1 MTIKQLSIFAENKNG
16 ALYNVTN
23 ILAGA
28 NIDIRAF
35 SVADT
40 QDFGVLRLIVSDTE
54 KAKEVLTSF
63 GVVVSITDVIGAEIP
78 DAPGGLASV
87 LKVVY
92 ENNIAVEYLYAF
104 VSEENSHK
112 AYVVLRVND
121 NDVVAKTMTDAGIK
135 LIDDEA
141 IKAF

>member
-1 MTIKQLSIFAENKNG
+1 MTIKQLSVFAENRNG

-23 ILAGA
+23 ILGNAG
-28 NIDIRAF
+28 IDIRAF

-40 QDFGVLRLIVSDTE
+40 QDFGVLRLIVSDTD
-54 KAKEVLTSF
+54 KAKEVLSSF
-63 GVVVSITDVIGAEIP
+63 DIVVTITEVIGAEIP

-87 LKVVY
+87 LKVVND
-92 ENNIAVEYLYAF
+92 NNIAVEYLYAF

-121 NDVVAKTMTDAGIK
+121 NDAVSRTMTEAGIK
-135 LIDDEA
+135 LIDDA
-141 IKAF
+141 TIKAF

>member
-40 QDFGVLRLIVSDTE
+40 QDFGVLRLIVSDIE

-121 NDVVAKTMTDAGIK
+121 NDAVAKTMAEAGIK

>member
-16 ALYNVTN
+16 ALYRVTE
-23 ILAGA
+23 ILANAG
-28 NIDIRAF
+28 IDIRAF

-54 KAKEVLTSF
+54 KAHAVLASF
-63 GVVVSITDVIGAEIP
+63 GIVVSITEVIGAEIP

-92 ENNIAVEYLYAF
+92 ENEIAVEYLYAF

-112 AYVVLRVND
+112 AYVVLRVKD
-121 NDVVAKTMTDAGIK
+121 NDAVSKTMTEAGIT
-135 LIDDEA
+135 LIDDKA
-141 IKAF
+141 IQAF

>member
-40 QDFGVLRLIVSDTE
+40 QDFGVLRLIVSDTD
-54 KAKEVLTSF
+54 KAKAVLESF
-63 GVVVSITDVIGAEIP
+63 GIVVSITDVIGAEIP

-92 ENNIAVEYLYAF
+92 ENNISVEYLYAF

-121 NDVVAKTMTDAGIK
+121 NDAVVRTMTDAGIQ
-135 LIDDEA
+135 LIDDET

>member
-121 NDVVAKTMTDAGIK
+121 NDVVAKTMTEAGIK

>member
-40 QDFGVLRLIVSDTE
+40 QDFGVLRLIISDTE
-54 KAKEVLTSF
+54 KVLV
-63 GVVVSITDVIGAEIP
+63 GMDI
-78 DAPGGLASV
+78 
-87 LKVVY
+87 
-92 ENNIAVEYLYAF
+92 
-104 VSEENSHK
+104 NSYGKH
-112 AYVVLRVND
+112 
-121 NDVVAKTMTDAGIK
+121 
-135 LIDDEA
+135 
-141 IKAF
+141 

>member
-16 ALYNVTN
+16 ALYRVTD
-23 ILAGA
+23 ILANA

-54 KAKEVLTSF
+54 KAHAVLSSF
-63 GVVVSITDVIGAEIP
+63 GIVVSITDVIGAEIP

-92 ENNIAVEYLYAF
+92 ENEIAVEYLYAF

-112 AYVVLRVND
+112 AYVVLRVKD
-121 NDVVAKTMTDAGIK
+121 NDAVAETMTKAGIT
-135 LIDDEA
+135 LIDDST
-141 IKAF
+141 IQAF

>member
-121 NDVVAKTMTDAGIK
+121 NDAVTKTMAEAGIK

>member
-1 MTIKQLSIFAENKNG
+1 MTIKQLSVFAENKNG

-23 ILAGA
+23 ILGNAS
-28 NIDIRAF
+28 IDIRAF

-40 QDFGVLRLIVSDTE
+40 QDFGVLRLIVSDTD
-54 KAKEVLTSF
+54 KAQAVLSSF
-63 GVVVSITDVIGAEIP
+63 GIVVSITEVIGAEIP
-78 DAPGGLASV
+78 DSPGGLASV

-92 ENNIAVEYLYAF
+92 DNNIAVEYLYAF

-121 NDVVAKTMTDAGIK
+121 NDAVAKTMLDAGIT
-135 LIDDEA
+135 LIDDA
-141 IKAF
+141 TIAAF

>member
-121 NDVVAKTMTDAGIK
+121 NDAVAKTMTEAGIK
-135 LIDDEA
+135 LIDDET

>member
-16 ALYNVTN
+16 ALYRVTE
-23 ILAGA
+23 ILANAG
-28 NIDIRAF
+28 IDIRAF

-54 KAKEVLTSF
+54 KAHAVLASF
-63 GVVVSITDVIGAEIP
+63 GIVVSITEVIGAEIP

-92 ENNIAVEYLYAF
+92 ENEIAVEYLYAF

-112 AYVVLRVND
+112 AYVVLRVKD
-121 NDVVAKTMTDAGIK
+121 NDAVSKTMTEAGIT
-135 LIDDEA
+135 LIDDKA
-141 IKAF
+141 IAAF

>member
-16 ALYNVTN
+16 ALYRVTE
-23 ILAGA
+23 ILANA

-54 KAKEVLTSF
+54 KAYAVLNSF
-63 GVVVSITDVIGAEIP
+63 GIVVSITEVVGAEIP

-92 ENNIAVEYLYAF
+92 ENEIAVEYLYAF

-112 AYVVLRVND
+112 AYVVLRVKD
-121 NDVVAKTMTDAGIK
+121 NDTVAKTMSEAGIK
-135 LIDDEA
+135 LIDDST
-141 IKAF
+141 IQAF